1 MAASVPAFRFSLAN
15 AGKMPALLGGR
26 LAHLA
31 MGCAR
36 VAASVAAFRFSLANA
51 GKMPALLEAGA
62 FRMLASRRA
71 SLDGQAVEP
80 EAQGGAA
87 PGIER

>member
-1 MAASVPAFRFSLAN
+1 MAASVP
-15 AGKMPALLGGR
+15 
-26 LAHLA
+26 
-31 MGCAR
+31 
-36 VAASVAAFRFSLANA
+36 AFRFSLANA